1 MIWFDYSVLLPF
13 LAFLPNRVGRY
24 FAKLRGVLYYHLK
37 RDWRSFTFGDYTL
50 WDRTYESYKQIFP
63 DLDDRGLRFF
73 VKERYIY
80 QSYEEF
86 EAAKIINRTYMNIP
100 VEYIGKDGV
109 EEYLKEHKNVIFAT
123 CHFGSI
129 VGLINLHIF
138 KRPMIHLASNV
149 TKQSFVHPSIT
160 QFYIK
165 KYLVGNEYMNGG
177 EIVDVE
183 DNNKKILKFLK
194 NGGSLSS
201 VADLPAADPHH
212 EAFWAEFFGKKRAF
226 ASVIH
231 RLSQKYNVKIV
242 PYVCYY
248 EKGKYIMKFAD
259 MSEDIYRFFEKEIQK
274 RPGMWWA
281 SDLLSQYAT
290 KE

>member
-1 MIWFDYSVLLPF
+1 MIWFDYEVLLPF

-24 FAKLRGVLYYHLK
+24 LAKLRGILYYHLK
-37 RDWRSFTFGDYTL
+37 RDWRSFTFGDDKLY
-50 WDRTYESYKQIFP
+50 DRTYSAYKEMFP
-63 DLDDRGLRFF
+63 KLSSKEISWLVR
-73 VKERYIY
+73 ERYIY

-86 EAAKIINRTYMNIP
+86 EAAKINNRTYMKIP
-100 VEYIGKDGV
+100 VEFVNKDGV

-123 CHFGSI
+123 FHFGSI
-129 VGLINLHIF
+129 VGLINLHVF
-138 KRPMIHLASNV
+138 GKKMLHMASNV
-149 TKQSFVHPSIT
+149 TKQSIVHPSIT
-160 QFYIK
+160 KFYIK

-177 EIVDVE
+177 EIIDVE
-183 DNNKKILKFLK
+183 NNNKKILKFVK
-194 NGGSLSS
+194 NGGSISS
-201 VADLPAADPHH
+201 VADLPANEPMK

-226 ASVIH
+226 ASAIH

-259 MSEDIYRFFEKEIQK
+259 MSEDMYGFFEEEIRK

-281 SDLLSQYAT
+281 SDLLNV
-290 KE
+290 